1 MQFLQLIPSHSAE
14 FSTTGTGT
22 NPNIASMMMAMS
34 LPSAIE
40 MVVHAKKQHRLW
52 WALIPVLFLVAMVM
66 TQCRS
71 GLLATTAILLLYL
84 IVYLKRLNSTWLRAT
99 SIALILV
106 PILAFV
112 IANTKKTASQ
122 NGRQTIWMIAGEM
135 IQEKPT
141 LGYGYGFFE
150 KNYNL
155 HQADYFNQAPR
166 SREQRMNATFTNMA
180 YNEYIEQTIMGGVIG
195 GVLFSTLLLSL
206 MVGTWKGRKTQTA
219 PCAGVVA
226 FALMSLFNFTA
237 SHPLLLTL
245 LLLYAGMGIVPAEKI
260 KLAQSKASE
269 SKSLESKA
277 LTAMGIGILLCIGVL
292 TATSLSRYSAQKKLT
307 KAEGM
312 LKAGRFHQAGA
323 LIEEIQPRIGT
334 SEAFYTLKAQQKYA
348 IADSQGMLSGLKE
361 LLELTSN
368 PYLMEELAQLSASM
382 GLDKEAE
389 AHLIVAKGIE
399 PHRFGPRVQLM
410 NLYLKQ
416 KDTLKARAAAKEIVE
431 MDIKI
436 PSPKVT
442 AYKQMAQAVLEQQ

>member
-1 MQFLQLIPSHSAE
+1 
-14 FSTTGTGT
+14 
-22 NPNIASMMMAMS
+22 
-34 LPSAIE
+34 
-40 MVVHAKKQHRLW
+40 
-52 WALIPVLFLVAMVM
+52 
-66 TQCRS
+66 
-71 GLLATTAILLLYL
+71 
-84 IVYLKRLNSTWLRAT
+84 
-99 SIALILV
+99 
-106 PILAFV
+106 
-112 IANTKKTASQ
+112 
-122 NGRQTIWMIAGEM
+122 
-135 IQEKPT
+135 
-141 LGYGYGFFE
+141 
-150 KNYNL
+150 
-155 HQADYFNQAPR
+155 
-166 SREQRMNATFTNMA
+166 
-180 YNEYIEQTIMGGVIG
+180 
-195 GVLFSTLLLSL
+195 
-206 MVGTWKGRKTQTA
+206 
-219 PCAGVVA
+219 
-226 FALMSLFNFTA
+226 
-237 SHPLLLTL
+237 
-245 LLLYAGMGIVPAEKI
+245 MGIVPAEKI

-442 AYKQMAQAVLEQQ
+442 AYKQMAQAVLE